1 MKKEPYNK
9 LYIKYKTKKL
19 AKEKGFDNFGRLNY
33 ERDENGKLF
42 SFSSIDQV
50 ILQQWLREKHN
61 IHIEIRTDIINNKVC
76 YYFVVIKIVKNSLT
90 KISNNQLFSI
100 VMKPNNNYNLE
111 LENALIKA
119 LNMI

>member
-1 MKKEPYNK
+1 MKKESYNK

-19 AKEKGFDNFGRLNY
+19 AKQKGFDNFGRINY

-61 IHIEIRTDIINNKVC
+61 IHVEIRADVISGKFS
-76 YYFVVIKIVKNSLT
+76 YFYVIV
-90 KISNNQLFSI
+90 KISNHIIKRDLNMDVDIL
-100 VMKPNNNYNLE
+100 NNDYNLE
-111 LENALIKA
+111 LENALVKA

>member
-9 LYIKYKTKKL
+9 LYIKYETKKL

-33 ERDENGKLF
+33 ERDENDKIF

-50 ILQQWLREKHN
+50 ILQQWLRKKHN
-61 IHIEIRTDIINNKVC
+61 IHIEIRADVINGKFSYYYVINRIENHIIKR
-76 YYFVVIKIVKNSLT
+76 SLHMEA
-90 KISNNQLFSI
+90 KLD
-100 VMKPNNNYNLE
+100 VDYNLE
-111 LENALIKA
+111 LEKALFKA